1 VNESSL
7 AGRLTRSFLLAALFF
22 CHVLTC
28 QAQVGGAA
36 VTDAQISY
44 CLSRVDA
51 KCKKVGVTLLEQG
64 RLSEG
69 FEISRIY
76 AEQGDVELQLA
87 LGALILSRQTPG
99 SMPHGRTFGNPR
111 VYAEAARYW
120 FEKAAQGGS
129 VLALR
134 LVARTYCCYPGLGL
148 GASAIEV
155 QAALPYFRRAA
166 EKDDGA
172 SAYLL
177 GEIYATGSGVSRDR
191 QVARSFLRAALE
203 SKSSDAA
210 EAKTLAG
217 QLLARIDS
225 DEQAEQQKIVDDR
238 LARERAV
245 RDQEQMRIAELE
257 RRERERIDREKQLA
271 AEREAARLAQEK
283 EDRGRPMREAEERAR
298 EARAQAQQRQQC
310 DAVVRVCKGRPEVS
324 LEVAEELSRFF
335 RVPRRAIEL
344 SRTRVKQSYWCT
356 CSGVFSTPVGDYECA
371 LEQNPAGVVTQATCT
386 R

>member
-1 VNESSL
+1 MNESSP
-7 AGRLTRSFLLAALFF
+7 AGGLIRAFLLAALFF

-99 SMPHGRTFGNPR
+99 SMPHGRSFGNPR

-134 LVARTYCCYPGLGL
+134 LVARTFCCYPELGL
-148 GASAIEV
+148 GASAIEI

-177 GEIYATGSGVSRDR
+177 GEIYATGLGVSRDR

-225 DEQAEQQKIVDDR
+225 DEQAERQKIVDDR

-245 RDQEQMRIAELE
+245 REQEQMRLAELE
-257 RRERERIDREKQLA
+257 RRERQRFDREKQLA
-271 AEREAARLAQEK
+271 AERAAARLAHEK
-283 EDRGRPMREAEERAR
+283 EDRERPLREAEERAY

-310 DAVVRVCKGRPEVS
+310 DAVVRVCKGRPDVS

-344 SRTRVKQSYWCT
+344 SRTRVKQSYWCS

-386 R
+386 K